1 MTVRKNMCY
10 CTFGYWMCENS
21 AYTETFPVSICNSY
35 KSPYKHGT
43 TCIHSTLSLKKANPS
58 TYCSLWAFPA
68 NPNLKKKKI
77 KGETKNPHQ
86 EMHYQTGPG
95 QWDRASTSCSAVA
108 WLTPSTAQKLQFFS
122 GDAVQHER
130 KSSSLTLGDLWGTNR
145 AMCSDSTVQY
155 CFPSHIIFVMV
166 HKGQLQWS
174 GTLTLSQDFCKEL
187 ENKIL
192 PATIS
197 L

>member
-43 TCIHSTLSLKKANPS
+43 TSIHSTLSLKKANPR

-77 KGETKNPHQ
+77 KGRDKKSTPRNALPDTKKCITGSETEHLLPALLL
-86 EMHYQTGPG
+86 PD
-95 QWDRASTSCSAVA
+95 WLPALPRSCSFLGGRCTTREEEQ
-108 WLTPSTAQKLQFFS
+108 LTHSRRS
-122 GDAVQHER
+122 
-130 KSSSLTLGDLWGTNR
+130 LGDKQGNVLG
-145 AMCSDSTVQY
+145 
-155 CFPSHIIFVMV
+155 
-166 HKGQLQWS
+166 
-174 GTLTLSQDFCKEL
+174 
-187 ENKIL
+187 
-192 PATIS
+192 
-197 L
+197 

>member
-68 NPNLKKKKI
+68 NPNLKKKKN
-77 KGETKNPHQ
+77 KGRDKKSTPRNALPDW
-86 EMHYQTGPG
+86 P
-95 QWDRASTSCSAVA
+95 RAVRPSIYFLLCCC
-108 WLTPSTAQKLQFFS
+108 LTPSTAQKLQFFS

>member
-68 NPNLKKKKI
+68 NPNLKKKI

-95 QWDRASTSCSAVA
+95 QRDWASTSCSAVA
-108 WLTPSTAQKLQFFS
+108 WLTPSTAQKLQFS
-122 GDAVQHER
+122 R
-130 KSSSLTLGDLWGTNR
+130 
-145 AMCSDSTVQY
+145 
-155 CFPSHIIFVMV
+155 
-166 HKGQLQWS
+166 
-174 GTLTLSQDFCKEL
+174 GTLYNTRGRAAHSLSEIFGGQTGQCARIAQY
-187 ENKIL
+187 NIVSL
-192 PATIS
+192 PI
-197 L
+197 